1 MQMQQSAK
9 MKGSSYSSKNGED
22 HKDQSLYE
30 LEFKLHQAE
39 TRIQSLEEEL
49 EEKSKS
55 YGRELA
61 IFKMKLVE
69 KEAVFN
75 GYQPY

>member
-1 MQMQQSAK
+1 MQQSAK
-9 MKGSSYSSKNGED
+9 MRGSTSSSRTGEE
-22 HKDQSLYE
+22 HKDQSIYE

-49 EEKSKS
+49 EEKSRS

-61 IFKMKLVE
+61 MFKMKLVE
-69 KEAVFN
+69 K
-75 GYQPY
+75 